1 MSGASELILSRLD
14 REHIRD
20 QRQLSRALAAAS
32 ILGDEINVNIM
43 LLVINPKSK
52 QSRRHASLKFS
63 LSKVLCVGLLYA
75 LNHCNFLLPT
85 FLRV

>member
-14 REHIRD
+14 REHIRE

-32 ILGDEINVNIM
+32 ILCDEINVHIM